1 MPLQLLEPITWATLR
16 VRLTLLNTAVV
27 LLVTLAVLAA
37 VRVGMRAAL
46 FNELDD
52 TLRGEVREISLAL
65 NELHPDLSMLVGE
78 LRRKTQSHEERG
90 WFVQLLNGSRST
102 VWNSDNCPQEVLNE
116 PVDETVVEKVRQL
129 GGYRFARR
137 RITDPNDSPMYVRI
151 GMPTSS
157 LESEVDGVTRL
168 LLPIGLGLAL
178 LTPLAG
184 YWLALRATQP
194 LSGILRTAE
203 SLKPTRLG
211 DRLKTRGTA
220 DELDRLSLTINRLLD
235 EVAGHVERQHQ
246 FVADA
251 AHELRGPLAAI
262 QNSLEVASAKNR
274 SPEDYRTTLGDVLD
288 QTRHLS
294 KLANDLLLLAEA
306 EADANVAPSEQ
317 ADLVAVVR
325 QTVAMFTGVAEERSI
340 ELLVRS
346 PAGLN
351 IPGDPRQLRQLTSNL
366 VDNAL
371 RFTPAGGSVSL
382 TVERVSAARE
392 ACLTVADTGCGI
404 EGRHLRD
411 VFERFFQA
419 DAGRDRGD
427 SRRGGGLGL
436 AICRSIAERHGG
448 RIGITSRVGQGTQ
461 VTVHLPLESA

>member
-1 MPLQLLEPITWATLR
+1 MPLPLLEPITWATLR

-27 LLVTLAVLAA
+27 LLATLAVLAA
-37 VRVGMRAAL
+37 VRVGLRAAL
-46 FNELDD
+46 FNEIDD
-52 TLRGEVREISLAL
+52 MLRGEVREISLAL
-65 NELHPDLSMLVGE
+65 NELHPDLSLLVGE
-78 LRRKTQSHEERG
+78 LRRKTQSHAERG
-90 WFVQLLNGSRST
+90 WFVQLLNGGRST

-116 PVDETVVEKVRQL
+116 PVDESVVEKVQQL
-129 GGYRFARR
+129 GNYRWARR
-137 RITDPNDSPMYVRI
+137 RITAPNDTPMYVRI
-151 GMPTSS
+151 GVPTLS
-157 LESEVDGVTRL
+157 LDSEVDGITRL
-168 LLPIGLGLAL
+168 LLPIGMGLAL

-194 LSGILRTAE
+194 LGEILRTAE

-235 EVAGHVERQHQ
+235 DVAVHVERQHQ

-274 SPEDYRTTLGDVLD
+274 SPENYRSTLEDVLD
-288 QTRHLS
+288 QTRQLS

-317 ADLVAVVR
+317 ADLDAVVR

-340 ELLVRS
+340 RLLVHS
-346 PAGLN
+346 PAGLKVA
-351 IPGDPRQLRQLTSNL
+351 GDPQQLRQLTSNL

-371 RFTPAGGSVSL
+371 RFTPAGGSVTL
-382 TVERVSAARE
+382 TAARDPAAHE

-404 EGRHLRD
+404 EAGHLRN

-419 DAGRDRGD
+419 DAGRDRGNM
-427 SRRGGGLGL
+427 RRGGGLGL

-461 VTVHLPLESA
+461 VAVHLPLESA

>member
-27 LLVTLAVLAA
+27 LLATLAVLAA
-37 VRVGMRAAL
+37 VRVGLRAAL
-46 FNELDD
+46 FNEIDD

-65 NELHPDLSMLVGE
+65 NELHPDLSLLVGE

-90 WFVQLLNGSRST
+90 WFVQLLNGGRST
-102 VWNSDNCPQEVLNE
+102 VWNSDNCPQEVLDE
-116 PVDETVVEKVRQL
+116 PVDESVVEKVQQL
-129 GGYRFARR
+129 GNYRWARR
-137 RITDPNDSPMYVRI
+137 RITAPNDTPMYIRI
-151 GMPTSS
+151 GVPTLS
-157 LESEVDGVTRL
+157 LDSEVDGITRL

-194 LSGILRTAE
+194 LSEILRTAE

-235 EVAGHVERQHQ
+235 DVAVHVERQHQ

-274 SPEDYRTTLGDVLD
+274 SPENYRSTLEDVLD
-288 QTRHLS
+288 QTRQLS

-317 ADLVAVVR
+317 ADLDAVVR

-340 ELLVRS
+340 RLLVRS
-346 PAGLN
+346 PAGLK
-351 IPGDPRQLRQLTSNL
+351 IPGDPQQLRQLTSNL

-371 RFTPAGGSVSL
+371 RFTPAGGSVTL
-382 TVERVSAARE
+382 TVARDPAAHE
-392 ACLTVADTGCGI
+392 ACLTVADTGRGI
-404 EGRHLRD
+404 EAVHLRN

-419 DAGRDRGD
+419 DAGRDRGNM
-427 SRRGGGLGL
+427 RRGGGLGL
-436 AICRSIAERHGG
+436 AICRSIAERPEG
-448 RIGITSRVGQGTQ
+448 RIGITRRVGQGTQ
-461 VTVHLPLESA
+461 VAVHLPLGSA

>member
-1 MPLQLLEPITWATLR
+1 MPLRLLEPITWATLR

-27 LLVTLAVLAA
+27 LLATLAALSA
-37 VRVGMRAAL
+37 VRVGLRAAL
-46 FNELDD
+46 FNEIDD

-90 WFVQLLNGSRST
+90 WFVQLLNGARST
-102 VWNSDNCPQEVLNE
+102 VWSSDNCPQEVLNE
-116 PVDETVVEKVRQL
+116 PVDETVVEKVQQL
-129 GGYRFARR
+129 GNYRWARR
-137 RITDPNDSPMYVRI
+137 RITAPNDAPMYIRI
-151 GMPTSS
+151 GMPT
-157 LESEVDGVTRL
+157 LLLDSEVDGVTRL

-194 LSGILRTAE
+194 LSEILRTAE

-211 DRLKTRGTA
+211 DRLKTQGTA

-274 SPEDYRTTLGDVLD
+274 SSEEYRTTLGDVLD

-306 EADANVAPSEQ
+306 EADANVTPSEQ

-340 ELLVRS
+340 GLLVRS
-346 PAGLN
+346 PAGLT
-351 IPGDPRQLRQLTSNL
+351 IPGDPRQLRQLASNL

-371 RFTPAGGSVSL
+371 RFTPAGGSVTL
-382 TVERVSAARE
+382 TVERDSSARE

-436 AICRSIAERHGG
+436 AICRSIVERHGG

-461 VTVHLPLESA
+461 VTVHLPLGSA